1 MERGGVGKQKPN
13 TQKAMRSNLNSQHLK
28 RPSQGLRRAHTH
40 MQVSSRSTDWFS
52 FLGIW
57 SKILR
62 SICGERFC
70 FFIRGTSEL
79 TLSPVSFSRGLI
91 IVYTRFWSVS
101 SHHVMIWISIVSC
114 KNIIAFGCWI
124 LVCLYSIVRCLSVC
138 LSVLCRREWRLV
150 EKENDLRAKW
160 YSVSIQLISSSA
172 V

>member
-1 MERGGVGKQKPN
+1 
-13 TQKAMRSNLNSQHLK
+13 
-28 RPSQGLRRAHTH
+28 

-62 SICGERFC
+62 SICGEIFC

-91 IVYTRFWSVS
+91 IVYMRFWSVP
-101 SHHVMIWISIVSC
+101 SHHIMIWISIVSC
-114 KNIIAFGCWI
+114 KNIFAFGCWI
-124 LVCLYSIVRCLSVC
+124 MVCLYSIVRC

-150 EKENDLRAKW
+150 EKERDLRAKW

-172 V
+172 VHTCGYNTVARIGVKITFMHEITISCHPIETE